1 MNLKELLPH
10 LSITQIWGNTDIEF
24 FDIGIDSRR
33 VNPGDLFVAV
43 KGEVVDANQF
53 VEDVAQKEAAVIVSQ
68 LALPDSLK
76 SWKGVWIQVEDDRLA
91 LSLIAETFFDFPSK
105 KIKLVGVTGTNGKST
120 VVSLLYQL
128 FSELGYKVGLFSTI
142 ENRIYNKILPS
153 KLTTPDPISL
163 SRYLAEMVE
172 VGCDFAFM
180 EVSSHALSQQRC
192 AALQFEGGVFMNI
205 SHDHL
210 DYHQTFQNYI
220 FAKKMFFD
228 QLPASAFALVNM
240 DDSRSPIMVQNCK
253 AKKASFG
260 LQGIVDYKVQILE
273 EDINAMLL
281 SINQQQFYSTI
292 AGRFNAYNLAAVY
305 GVAELLGMESNEVLR
320 LISNLH
326 GVKGRLQKVKVN
338 DQLPIGVVDYA
349 HTPDALENV
358 CQTLKDM
365 LPNEGRLLVVVGCG
379 GDRDKAKRPI
389 MARIAASHSSIC
401 ILTSDN
407 PRTESP
413 DQILAEMSDGLDP
426 VLKAKTFTIVNR
438 KEAIRM
444 AVAMANVDD
453 VILVAGKGHENYQI
467 IGNEVLP
474 FDDAEILIYALQNK
488 YIKA

>member
-1 MNLKELLPH
+1 MNLKDLLP
-10 LSITQIWGNTDIEF
+10 LLTITQVWGNTDVEF
-24 FDIGIDSRR
+24 FDIGVDSR
-33 VNPGDLFVAV
+33 VVKAGDLFVAI
-43 KGEVVDANQF
+43 KGEVVDANQY
-53 VEDVAQKEAAVIVSQ
+53 VGDVVGKGAVVILSQ
-68 LALPDSLK
+68 LPLPESMKD
-76 SWKGVWIQVEDDRLA
+76 WNGVWVQVDDDRKA
-91 LSLIAETFFDFPSK
+91 LSFVAEAFFDFPSS

-128 FSELGYKVGLFSTI
+128 FTDLGYKVGLFSTI
-142 ENRIYNKILPS
+142 ENRIYNKVLPS

-220 FAKKMFFD
+220 YAKKIFFD
-228 QLPASAFALVNM
+228 QLSASAFALVNM
-240 DDSRSPIMVQNCK
+240 DDSRSPIMLQNCK

-260 LQGIVDYKVQILE
+260 LQRIVDYKVQILE

-281 SINQQQFYSTI
+281 SINQQQFYTSI

-305 GVAELLGMESNEVLR
+305 GVADLMGMESSEVLR
-320 LISNLH
+320 LISNLQ
-326 GVKGRLQKVKVN
+326 GVKGRLQKVKVG

-349 HTPDALENV
+349 HTPDAVEKV
-358 CQTLKDM
+358 CQALNAM
-365 LPNEGRLLVVVGCG
+365 LTNDGRLLVVVGCG
-379 GDRDKAKRPI
+379 GDRDKTKRPI
-389 MARIAASHSSIC
+389 MARIAASNSSIC

-413 DQILAEMSDGLDP
+413 EDILLEMAEGLNP
-426 VLKAKTFTIVNR
+426 VLKAKTFSIVNR

-444 AVAMANVDD
+444 AVAMANVND

-474 FDDAEILIYALQNK
+474 FDDAEILTYALQNK